1 MKKQRQDDLNRRPSE
16 CPNCASEKQN
26 VLAKSKE
33 VENNHHTL
41 KQNALIMRELMSD
54 LTKCKEE
61 TKIKDLTIAELQ
73 QKLSIM
79 KLEVRSH
86 PSSQHRKA
94 DKKI

>member
-1 MKKQRQDDLNRRPSE
+1 MKKQKQDDLNRRPSE

-26 VLAKSKE
+26 VLVKTKE

-73 QKLSIM
+73 QKLSNM
-79 KLEVRSH
+79 KLEV
-86 PSSQHRKA
+86 SSQLRKA
-94 DKKI
+94 HKKI